1 MYCKKCGTKNDEDA
15 IFCFK
20 CGTELTIPKDT
31 ASEGKVKEIIAPET
45 KKSEF
50 NDFQEVYIKKL
61 RRDLLTSNGAEEFN
75 INEIYEKAKKYDI
88 QKEQIDE
95 IVNNSKQIKNEIFK
109 VINTAYEEAPDYVID
124 DDMEEQIINYGAKF
138 GLNESQME
146 KYIEQYEEINRIE
159 EKQDLYADLTEQY
172 ISEFFNK
179 EFNDIL
185 HNELLDTQKEIKR
198 IEVFAKKMVNPDD
211 LEDLESRIN
220 ELIQYDNVS
229 EDGFTKAEYNIIAAR
244 AKEGVKKVKDAI
256 EKQYLNSEEISDEIL
271 DDLIEVG
278 DKYGLDN
285 CDIAILI
292 ITVEKQI
299 GIYEKKR
306 NAMLKGFD
314 IKVDE
319 LLAEPVR
326 FGGQE
331 REFEGK
337 YFLEDYILYYLI
349 DDIVDEAVED
359 IGNIKANDPDALEKI
374 ARALVLSNNN
384 MHEEIIEFAKK
395 IGMEEELLG
404 DGGDEYNGIDS
415 DILKFVEEKCDDIM
429 AACKACV
436 AVKEGAEYEKQYR
449 ELRKQ
454 SRGKWVGGGFG
465 LGGAIGGAAQAGLLN
480 AGSGLLH
487 STVNIFGDIHSDNKA
502 KSKIIEIVKQ
512 IRGDI
517 VANFKDVVDGTEL
530 DILGVIKEKHPE
542 AFWVKDENEAQ
553 KALAKYLEGTNE
565 EKKNLGWEL
574 LKTCPENV
582 KVYLQIFEDNPD
594 RQCKEELIEIAE
606 LFDIEAEVKKEIDK
620 RLKDSIAVLDISTDE
635 KNIAL
640 LYQYIV
646 ARYKEEAKGRRKF
659 VVEVSEQCLK
669 VKRDDYCKIV
679 TYIVNFDRKQYEG
692 KLVPE
697 LQNMMSRNIE
707 EIQNI
712 ISENENMKD
721 FGAKIDKL
729 YQEIAAHTELEG
741 EIRCYHKII
750 DIYIQS
756 EVRKASIILS
766 VDDLKNADEI
776 KETIIEVQKKYYI
789 VPDKQA
795 LADILQN
802 RFENELQATRDTE
815 KLKALKEKLI
825 ELEKYWDVSVDDLE
839 AKFEGKIENEEKTV
853 YDLSTSYRKGQ
864 STIAT
869 LFYKNPG
876 KVFENSI
883 EARNLKWKI
892 NSVASSYYVCDLESE
907 QSISKCLNEA
917 EEVYKECGMCYDLVQ
932 ELKAR
937 LSCLDEKSRTVGD
950 TVYATLEA
958 AEEER
963 KYYADGNRYD
973 TIEEANAERE
983 KMNNECKQILAIE
996 RASGSNAE
1004 KLFAIKKQN
1013 FTCTQALIKEKYYES
1028 RVVKEYYD
1036 HLSKRPTYESATKT
1050 KGICLVLGVLV
1061 VIFGINPLIYGGWGV
1076 KIVVAIIAAL
1086 VYEYYKEGNDKVKE
1100 LKSEMEALK
1109 AIEKRFKI
1117 EGNEAKLK
1125 K

>member
-15 IFCFK
+15 RFCFK
-20 CGTELTIPKDT
+20 CGAELTIPEDT
-31 ASEGKVKEIIAPET
+31 VREKSIQEISVPKT

-50 NDFQEVYIKKL
+50 NDFQEIYIKKL
-61 RRDLLTSNGAEEFN
+61 KRDLLTSNSTEEFN
-75 INEIYEKAKKYDI
+75 INELYEKVKKYDI

-95 IVNNSKQIKNEIFK
+95 IVNKSKQIKNEIFK

-124 DDMEEQIINYGAKF
+124 DEMEEQIINYGAKF
-138 GLNESQME
+138 GLNESQMQ

-185 HNELLDTQKEIKR
+185 HNEVLDAQKELKR
-198 IEVFAKKMVNPDD
+198 IEVFIKKMVNSDD

-220 ELIQYDNVS
+220 ALIQYDNVS
-229 EDGFTKAEYNIIAAR
+229 ENGFTKTEYNIIAAR
-244 AKEGVKKVKDAI
+244 AKEGVKKVKDVV
-256 EKQYLNSEEISDEIL
+256 EKQYHNLEEIGDEIL

-278 DKYGLDN
+278 NKYGLDN
-285 CDIAILI
+285 CDVAILV

-306 NAMLKGFD
+306 NAMLKEFD
-314 IKVDE
+314 IKINE
-319 LLAEPVR
+319 LLAEPVQ

-337 YFLEDYILYYLI
+337 YFLEDYILYSLI
-349 DDIVDEAVED
+349 DDIVDETVED

-374 ARALVLSNNN
+374 ARTLVLSNNN

-404 DGGDEYNGIDS
+404 DGRDEYNSIDS

-436 AVKEGAEYEKQYR
+436 AAKEEAEYEKQYR

-517 VANFKDVVDGTEL
+517 VDNFKNVVDGTEL
-530 DILGVIKEKHPE
+530 NILGVIKEKHPE

-582 KVYLQIFEDNPD
+582 KVYLQIFEANPD
-594 RQCKEELIEIAE
+594 RQCKEELIEIAK

-620 RLKDSIAVLDISTDE
+620 SLKNAISVLDISTDE

-640 LYQYIV
+640 LYQYTV
-646 ARYKEEAKGRRKF
+646 ARYKEEAKGKRKF
-659 VVEVSEQCLK
+659 IVKVADQCLK

-679 TYIVNFDRKQYEG
+679 TYISDFDMDQYEG
-692 KLVPE
+692 RLVPE

-707 EIQNI
+707 EMRNT
-712 ISENENMKD
+712 ISQNENMKD
-721 FGAKIDKL
+721 LEAQIDKL
-729 YQEIAAHTELEG
+729 YEEISAHDELDG
-741 EIRCYHKII
+741 KIRSYHKII
-750 DIYIQS
+750 DLYIQS

-766 VDDLKNADEI
+766 IDDLKNADEV
-776 KETIIEVQKKYYI
+776 KATIMELQEKYYM
-789 VPDKQA
+789 VPDKQV
-795 LADILQN
+795 LADLLQN
-802 RFENELQATRDTE
+802 RFGNELRANRDTE
-815 KLKALKEKLI
+815 KLRALKEKLI
-825 ELEKYWDVSVDDLE
+825 ELEKYWDVSVNDLE
-839 AKFEGKIENEEKTV
+839 TKFEDKIENEEKTV
-853 YDLSTSYRKGQ
+853 YDLSTSYCKGQ
-864 STIAT
+864 NAIAT

-883 EARNLKWKI
+883 KARELKGKI
-892 NSVASSYYVCDLESE
+892 NSVANSYYMCDLESE
-907 QSISKCLNEA
+907 QSLSKCLNEA
-917 EEVYKECGMCYDLVQ
+917 EKVYKECGMCLDLVQ
-932 ELKAR
+932 ELNAR
-937 LSCLDEKSRTVGD
+937 LSCLEEKSRTVGD
-950 TVYATLEA
+950 TVYATVEA

-963 KYYADGNRYD
+963 KYYAGGKRYT
-973 TIEEANAERE
+973 TIEEASAERE
-983 KMNNECKQILAIE
+983 KINNECKQIAAIE
-996 RASGSNAE
+996 RTSGSNAE
-1004 KLFAIKKQN
+1004 KLLAIKKQK
-1013 FTCTQALIKEKYYES
+1013 FTCTLAKVKETYYES
-1028 RVVKEYYD
+1028 RVVQEYYA

-1061 VIFGINPLIYGGWGV
+1061 VIFGINPMIYGGWGV
-1076 KIVVAIIAAL
+1076 KIVVAIIGGL
-1086 VYEYYKEGNDKVKE
+1086 VCEYYKEGNDKVKE
-1100 LKSEMEALK
+1100 LKEEMEALK
-1109 AIEKRFKI
+1109 EIEKRFKI